1 MAFIIA
7 SFKSRLTYRSSS
19 LFAAVASVIDIYIKL
34 ALWTYLYKNSR
45 EMSEYMIMYTVLSNI
60 ISLLYTDRIGQ
71 LLGDKIMDG
80 SITIDLIKPYHFLYI
95 NYMLC
100 LGELSA
106 NFLLKGFPTILFF
119 GSYLSRY
126 YDRIVFEQ
134 LPAAILAMVMGHFLY
149 LLIFTIIGL
158 SAMIF
163 FETWAI
169 QRIVRDVIQFL
180 SGAFIPI
187 SLFPNV
193 LFQINQFLPFRF
205 LFSFPLELLLNEINL
220 NVQVENFTVLTVW
233 LTFFLI
239 LILLMEKRLM
249 RKLIIQGG

>member
-1 MAFIIA
+1 
-7 SFKSRLTYRSSS
+7 
-19 LFAAVASVIDIYIKL
+19 
-34 ALWTYLYKNSR
+34 
-45 EMSEYMIMYTVLSNI
+45 
-60 ISLLYTDRIGQ
+60 
-71 LLGDKIMDG
+71 
-80 SITIDLIKPYHFLYI
+80 
-95 NYMLC
+95 
-100 LGELSA
+100 
-106 NFLLKGFPTILFF
+106 
-119 GSYLSRY
+119 
-126 YDRIVFEQ
+126 
-134 LPAAILAMVMGHFLY
+134 
-149 LLIFTIIGL
+149 
-158 SAMIF
+158 MIF

-193 LFQINQFLPFRF
+193 LFQINRFLPFRF

>member
-1 MAFIIA
+1 M
-7 SFKSRLTYRSSS
+7 
-19 LFAAVASVIDIYIKL
+19 
-34 ALWTYLYKNSR
+34 
-45 EMSEYMIMYTVLSNI
+45 
-60 ISLLYTDRIGQ
+60 
-71 LLGDKIMDG
+71 
-80 SITIDLIKPYHFLYI
+80 
-95 NYMLC
+95 
-100 LGELSA
+100 
-106 NFLLKGFPTILFF
+106 
-119 GSYLSRY
+119 
-126 YDRIVFEQ
+126 FEQ

-149 LLIFTIIGL
+149 LLIFAIIGL

-193 LFQINQFLPFRF
+193 LFQINRFLPFRF